1 MRSCSHRRKWNA
13 QLGRLVGH
21 DDRAAQLVEFAVSLP
36 LLVVF
41 VVGIFDFSGAFTLK
55 QKLTNITRDA
65 ARAAAAEPTNDLTS
79 TATPVS
85 VVDTFWIVDNYLQAN
100 NINDCGMSLGATP
113 SGLTWTFS
121 VVPSAGSPC
130 GITLTINRGYYFPA
144 AGGQPAGVDCL
155 PQPPG
160 GSAVIATCVS
170 IQYVYPWRFGRAAS
184 LLGSAVT
191 LPTTINATAVAM
203 NEN

>member
-1 MRSCSHRRKWNA
+1 
-13 QLGRLVGH
+13 
-21 DDRAAQLVEFAVSLP
+21 
-36 LLVVF
+36 
-41 VVGIFDFSGAFTLK
+41 
-55 QKLTNITRDA
+55 
-65 ARAAAAEPTNDLTS
+65 
-79 TATPVS
+79 
-85 VVDTFWIVDNYLQAN
+85 
-100 NINDCGMSLGATP
+100 MSLGATP

-130 GITLTINRGYYFPA
+130 GITLIINRGYYFPA
-144 AGGQPAGVDCL
+144 AGGQPASLNCL
-155 PQPPG
+155 PQSPG

-170 IQYVYPWRFGRAAS
+170 IQYAYPWRFGRAAS